1 MEHSDERDRHRL
13 GAHAVARDA
22 AGGVGAVEEN
32 EPEETAYLMELQL
45 LIAAALFVVWGAFAM
60 LYSSR
65 LILVTWLIALL
76 GLAALVAY
84 NNR

>member
-1 MEHSDERDRHRL
+1 
-13 GAHAVARDA
+13 
-22 AGGVGAVEEN
+22 
-32 EPEETAYLMELQL
+32 MELQL